1 MQGSKIVP
9 PLAVGTPPGPG
20 LAVALRYRR
29 RLARLSAGQL
39 ASLRDGFAAVKAI
52 SDDRGYNYFAG
63 IHGLPLPI
71 GCQIAHGTPYFLP
84 WHRAYLYSFERAI
97 RDRVAAANLTWW
109 AWGTMRPGQNPG
121 IPTAFAQRQAGR
133 KQNPLYDAPVDRLAR
148 QQAAAQGVQVPAR
161 TWRRPNAPGVR
172 PLPTREEIR
181 RTLLINDFLDFSA
194 QLEELHGRV
203 HVWVGGTM
211 RDISFAA
218 FDPIFWAHHTM
229 IDRLW
234 RLWQLRHPNAR
245 PPASILDDP
254 LPPFQQFT
262 VRRTLD
268 VTQLGYDYAETT
280 RSTRVV

>member
-1 MQGSKIVP
+1 MRRSMMF
-9 PLAVGTPPGPG
+9 LAVAIGTPPGPG
-20 LAVALRYRR
+20 LALALRYRR
-29 RLARLSAGQL
+29 RLARLSKDQL
-39 ASLRDGFAAVKAI
+39 ALLREGFTAVKEI
-52 SDDRGYNYFAG
+52 SDDRGYTYFAG

-71 GCQIAHGTPYFLP
+71 GCRFAHGTPYFLP
-84 WHRAYLYSFERAI
+84 WHRAYLHAFERAI
-97 RDRVAAANLTWW
+97 RDRVAGANLTWW

-121 IPTAFAQRQAGR
+121 VPTAFAQ
-133 KQNPLYDAPVDRLAR
+133 KQVGGKANPLYDARIDPLAR
-148 QQAAAQGVQVPAR
+148 QQAAAQGQPVPAR
-161 TWRRPNAPGVR
+161 TWRRPNAPGVL
-172 PLPTREEIR
+172 PLPIRDEIR

-203 HVWVGGTM
+203 HVWVGGSM
-211 RDISFAA
+211 RDIRFAA

-234 RLWQLRHPNAR
+234 RVWQLRHPNAS

-254 LPPFQQFT
+254 LPPFEQFT

-280 RSTRVV
+280 RSTTVV